1 MPTLAGRPA
10 RQADEQREGSRGTIM
25 TTESGANPTLRS
37 YLVILRRRKWWIICA
52 AVAGL
57 AVSLAVALTQAK
69 QYSASAQLLVQPS
82 SQALAAGTTLQPVT
96 PTEVQTELQLVTS
109 APVQQLV
116 QRQLG
121 RRPPVNAVQVAQT
134 NVISISAIATTPS
147 LAARIANTYAQAFVT
162 YQQTVITAN
171 MTAAE
176 AQLRSQIRL
185 ISAQI
190 TSLQHRSG
198 AAAEVTALLNQ
209 EAVLKEQYS
218 QLQVTGA
225 QATAGAATGGVELV
239 TPAQAPTAPSSPR
252 PVQDGLLGL
261 LAGLI
266 VGLGAAF
273 LRHNLDEAVS
283 SKDAAE
289 QLGGSPVLGLVPMV
303 TAWKRRSHAIVVSTS
318 KPTSSAAESYRSLR
332 TSLQFARQEHD
343 LRTILI
349 TSPTSSEGKTSTL
362 ANLGAV
368 FAQAGE
374 RVVLVSGDLRRPR
387 IGQFFGIDEAAG
399 LTSILAGE
407 RSLRQVLQ
415 QVQDNERLWVLP
427 CGPIP
432 PNPAELLS
440 QRSTHGVLATLREEF
455 DLVLI
460 DSPPVLPVTD
470 AMVLSSYAD
479 GTLLVVA
486 AGQTRRAELQ
496 RASEKFAQAHAPL
509 LGIVLNEVSRQSGH
523 GSPYGVEYGYG
534 SYVADTPAA
543 NGAPH
548 TNGKSAT
555 PTVTRH
561 SRRRE

>member
-1 MPTLAGRPA
+1 
-10 RQADEQREGSRGTIM
+10 M

-37 YLVILRRRKWWIICA
+37 YLVILRRRKWWVICA

-57 AVSLAVALTQAK
+57 AVSLAVTLTQAK
-69 QYSASAQLLVQPS
+69 QYSAAAQLLVQPS
-82 SQALAAGTTLQPVT
+82 SQASAGGTTLQPVT

-116 QRQLG
+116 QRRLG

-134 NVISISAIATTPS
+134 NVISITAIATAPS
-147 LAARIANTYAQAFVT
+147 LAARIANSYAQAFVT

-176 AQLRSQIRL
+176 AQVRSQIRS
-185 ISAQI
+185 IGAQI
-190 TSLQHRSG
+190 ASLQHRSG
-198 AAAEVTALLNQ
+198 TSAEVTALLNQ

-225 QATAGAATGGVELV
+225 QATAGSATGGVELV
-239 TPAQAPTAPSSPR
+239 TPAQAPTAPSSPK
-252 PVQDGLLGL
+252 PVRDALLGL

-266 VGLGAAF
+266 AGLGAAF

-343 LRTILI
+343 LRTILV

-387 IGQFFGIDEAAG
+387 IGQFFGINEAVG

-407 RSLRQVLQ
+407 QSLRQVLQ
-415 QVQDNERLWVLP
+415 QVSGNERLWVLP

-440 QRSTHGVLATLREEF
+440 QRDTQEVLATLREEF

-470 AMVLSSYAD
+470 AMVLSNYVD

-496 RASEKFAQAHAPL
+496 RASEKFAQANAPL
-509 LGIVLNEVSRQSGH
+509 LGIVLNEVSRQSG
-523 GSPYGVEYGYG
+523 GSQYGVEYGYG
-534 SYVADTPAA
+534 SYTASPPVA
-543 NGAPH
+543 NGPPH
-548 TNGKSAT
+548 ANGKSAT
-555 PTVTRH
+555 PPAVTRH
-561 SRRRE
+561 GRRRG

>member
-1 MPTLAGRPA
+1 
-10 RQADEQREGSRGTIM
+10 M

-69 QYSASAQLLVQPS
+69 QYSAAAQLLVQPS
-82 SQALAAGTTLQPVT
+82 SQALAAGSTLQPVT

-116 QRQLG
+116 QRELG

-134 NVISISAIATTPS
+134 NVISIAAIATTPA
-147 LAARIANTYAQAFVT
+147 LAARIANTYARAFVT

-176 AQLRSQIRL
+176 AQLRSQVKSIG
-185 ISAQI
+185 AQI
-190 TSLQHRSG
+190 TSLQHRPGTS
-198 AAAEVTALLNQ
+198 AEVTALLNQ

-239 TPAQAPTAPSSPR
+239 TPAQAPTGPSSPK
-252 PVQDGLLGL
+252 PVQDALLGL

-289 QLGGSPVLGLVPMV
+289 ELGGSPVLGLVPMV

-407 RSLRQVLQ
+407 HSLVQVLQ
-415 QVQDNERLWVLP
+415 QVPGNERLWVLP

-440 QRSTHGVLATLREEF
+440 QRSTHDVLATLREEF

-509 LGIVLNEVSRQSGH
+509 LGIVLNEVSRQSGN
-523 GSPYGVEYGYG
+523 GSQYGVEYGYG
-534 SYVADTPAA
+534 SYLADTPAA
-543 NGAPH
+543 NGPPH
-548 TNGKSAT
+548 PNGKSAA